1 MKFEFKNLSGHVI
14 GTREGESLSD
24 VVKQEI
30 RNSQESVSHGE
41 DMIWFKVTNVQT
53 GEVSTVTVYITFQA
67 TALITPNGEHPF
79 LLSEIIPG
87 GW

>member
-1 MKFEFKNLSGHVI
+1 MKFEFKNSYGYVI

-24 VVKQEI
+24 VVRQEI
-30 RNSQESVSHGE
+30 RNCQESVSHGAQE
-41 DMIWFKVTNVQT
+41 LWFQVTNIET
-53 GEVSTVTVYITFQA
+53 GEVSKVTVYITFQA
-67 TALITPNGEHPF
+67 TALITSNGEHPF